1 MVGKKVGRVSTMPKL
16 VKALKALEV
25 SKLTGK
31 GKHAVGTVAGLL
43 LSISPSNTRSWLL
56 RTTVGTRRVEIGLGS
71 YPEVTLAEAHERA
84 RTAKKDIL
92 NGINPIE
99 ARKAKRSIID
109 WTFERC
115 AEAYMDSH
123 EGTWKNVKHAQQWRN
138 TLATYAFP
146 KIGHKH
152 VGELTLADVLSVIET
167 DWNTK
172 NETMKRVQNRIEL
185 VISWATVRGY
195 RTDSNPAAWK
205 GNLDQALPKPSKVNQ
220 RTSHKSLPYEQINS
234 FITKLREIE
243 GFSSLCLEFLI
254 LTSSRPNEVRGATW
268 SEIDLDNRLW
278 KIPAER
284 MKAKREHRVPLSS
297 SAMKLLESLP
307 RFEGVDLLFPG
318 RSDKPLSEMSMT
330 ALVRRLK
337 VEAVP
342 HGFRSTF
349 TNWCAETTNHPEE
362 VRQMALAHT
371 IGDKTEA
378 AYRRLDLFEKRRVL
392 MEDWSSFI
400 ELKPEENVLRFEKRQ
415 H

>member
-1 MVGKKVGRVSTMPKL
+1 MPKL

-25 SKLTGK
+25 SKLNGK
-31 GKHAVGTVAGLL
+31 GMHSVGTVAGLTL
-43 LSISPSNTRSWLL
+43 FISPANTRSWIL
-56 RTTVGTRRVEIGLGS
+56 RTTIGKRRVEMGLGS

-84 RTAKKDIL
+84 RAAKNDIL
-92 NGINPIE
+92 KGINPIE
-99 ARKAKRSIID
+99 ARKANRSIID

-115 AEAYMDSH
+115 AETYIEAH
-123 EGTWKNVKHAQQWRN
+123 ESSWKSSKHAQQWRN
-138 TLATYAFP
+138 TLASYAYP

-152 VGELTLADVLSVIET
+152 VGALTLGDVLSVIEP
-167 DWNTK
+167 DWTTK

-185 VISWATVRGY
+185 VVSWATVRGY
-195 RTDSNPAAWK
+195 RTESNPATWK
-205 GNLDQALPKPSKVNQ
+205 GNLDQVLPKPSKVNQ
-220 RTSHKSLPYEQINS
+220 RTSHKSLPYEEINS
-234 FITKLREIE
+234 FITKLRGIE
-243 GFSSLCLEFLI
+243 GFSALCLEFLI
-254 LTSSRPNEVRGATW
+254 LTASRPNEVRGATW
-268 SEIDLDNRLW
+268 SDIDLDNHLW

-284 MKAKREHRVPLSS
+284 MKAGKEHRVPLSS
-297 SAMKLLESLP
+297 SAMRLLKALP

-330 ALVRRLK
+330 SLVRRLK
-337 VEAVP
+337 VNAVP

-349 TNWCAETTNHPEE
+349 THWCAETTNHPEE

-400 ELKPEENVLRFEKRQ
+400 EHKPEENVLRFAKRQ
-415 H
+415 Q